1 MKPISLFLLAFLI
14 LFSSCEY
21 NPGVSEAFTKYRF
34 KDGVTT
40 ITIPGWVIGMAAN
53 FGDIDKNERDLL
65 HSIDKVRV
73 LVVEDHEL
81 NAKINLHKEFSTKI
95 NRNKDYEE
103 LLSVQDQNENIT
115 IFGKMNENVIT
126 EMVILVGGDDNAM
139 IYVRGE
145 IDTETL
151 KEFKVSDKNRF
162 LSFK

>member
-21 NPGVSEAFTKYRF
+21 NPFTKYRF